1 MDIDKPN
8 LFIEINDNHFNF
20 LVGKYDEDLNFEVIN
35 KKSILSI
42 GFKAGRITNSKDFFE
57 NIKNTILEI
66 EKSVNYTFKETIVIL
81 ESPSFLNINISGFKN
96 LNNSQI
102 SEDDITF
109 IINSLK
115 KTVSD
120 NSNNFSIVHL
130 FNSKFILDNKSSDNL
145 PIGLIGNKYSHELS
159 FFLLP
164 SNDIKNI
171 SATFSKINLQIN
183 RVINKN
189 FLEGISQVKKTGIK
203 KFFLINLGDIKS
215 DILFFDN
222 SVFKYSESF
231 NFGTHI
237 LKKDVCKVCS
247 LSISNVEKIFS
258 KINFNNSKLN
268 DETLLNKE
276 YFSGDLYRKISM
288 KHIRE
293 IIEARLEEILDLVY
307 LKNINLEY
315 LQNHSTEILINIEK
329 ENIFQNQSELIKNKF
344 PSHHKI
350 EIVNKTHID
359 QFVNCEIASELI
371 SRGWENEVISF
382 TRQKKSIISRI
393 FSFFFK

>member
-35 KKSILSI
+35 KKSILSL

-130 FNSKFILDNKSSDNL
+130 FNSKFILDNNMS
-145 PIGLIGNKYSHELS
+145 GL
-159 FFLLP
+159 
-164 SNDIKNI
+164 
-171 SATFSKINLQIN
+171 A
-183 RVINKN
+183 
-189 FLEGISQVKKTGIK
+189 
-203 KFFLINLGDIKS
+203 
-215 DILFFDN
+215 
-222 SVFKYSESF
+222 
-231 NFGTHI
+231 
-237 LKKDVCKVCS
+237 
-247 LSISNVEKIFS
+247 LSI
-258 KINFNNSKLN
+258 KLN
-268 DETLLNKE
+268 
-276 YFSGDLYRKISM
+276 
-288 KHIRE
+288 
-293 IIEARLEEILDLVY
+293 
-307 LKNINLEY
+307 
-315 LQNHSTEILINIEK
+315 
-329 ENIFQNQSELIKNKF
+329 
-344 PSHHKI
+344 
-350 EIVNKTHID
+350 
-359 QFVNCEIASELI
+359 
-371 SRGWENEVISF
+371 
-382 TRQKKSIISRI
+382 
-393 FSFFFK
+393 